1 VSEKDKLR
9 DIARRLL
16 IKTKARE
23 VNWQSEGGKDKA
35 CFVRLDKSMIKLT
48 YVVPPAEEDMIVL
61 QVSPIGTGV
70 LPELSATLQAYTD
83 TPESLA
89 QSISR
94 EDDQDSFLLSELYRE
109 AAKVA
114 YHWDDM
120 LTDIDL
126 ALSKPGVMG
135 LPQTQAH

>member
-1 VSEKDKLR
+1 MSEKDKLR

-16 IKTKARE
+16 VKTKNRE
-23 VNWQSEGGKDKA
+23 VNWQSHGGEDRM

-48 YVVPPAEEDMIVL
+48 FVVPPAEEDLIVL
-61 QVSPIGTGV
+61 QVSPLTPSKM
-70 LPELSATLQAYTD
+70 PELSASLQAYSD
-83 TPESLA
+83 SPESLA
-89 QSISR
+89 QSVSR

-120 LTDIDL
+120 LTDIDS

-135 LPQTQAH
+135 LPQTQPL